1 MTQEELKQYKE
12 LNEKFE
18 NECNRVCSILSGS
31 KKRHGECNNISYAER
46 FKIEGENSVWWEGD
60 EYWNYGGHE
69 EHSGYFPSDFLAMSD
84 DELAKI
90 VKKENEEFDREVERK
105 NQEKAEREKA
115 ARLAEYEKL
124 RKEFGY
130 DY

>member
-1 MTQEELKQYKE
+1 MDKKELKQFIKLY
-12 LNEKFE
+12 EKFE
-18 NECNRVCSILSGS
+18 SECNRVCSILNGS
-31 KKRHGECNNISYAER
+31 KKRHGECNNISYAEK

-69 EHSGYFPSDFLAMSD
+69 WHSGYFPSDFLTMSD
-84 DELAKI
+84 DDLAEI

-105 NQEKAEREKA
+105 SQEKAEREKA

-124 RKEFGY
+124 KKEFGQ
-130 DY
+130 